1 MKLHYQEEDWNY
13 RIVIYPMMTFVVLFF
28 IWATFAEIDEVVK
41 GEGRVVPSGQTK
53 ILQHFE
59 GGIITDIHIS
69 EGVSVKKGDV
79 LYTLKNDYF
88 MADLKSQELE
98 MMALQARAMRLEA
111 LIDGKKL
118 VFAKEF
124 IQAIGGIVESERQ
137 TFEEENANHKRQLGI
152 AQDQLKQK
160 VLRLDELSMK
170 LQNLEIEM
178 QLANENMQIQDA
190 LLKKNVVSRKN
201 YLVELSKKQTL
212 VTEIQNVR
220 SLIPIVNEE
229 IKEAEKKVKSVNSEM
244 LSKNL
249 KQLSEV
255 KLNIRQ
261 IQEKYKASLDRE
273 LRKEIV
279 SPVNGVVNKLYFNT
293 VDGIIKP
300 GDNIAE
306 ITPVED
312 KLVIEAKIKTSDRAQ
327 IWSNQKVSIEITAYD
342 FSKYGL
348 LEGRVVSISPDST
361 EDKLGNRYYILKIK
375 ADTLGFDENSQILP
389 GMVAKINILTG
400 KKSVLRY
407 LIKPLKD
414 IAQNSFKEI

>member
-13 RIVIYPMMTFVVLFF
+13 KLVIYPMMAFVVIFF

-41 GEGRVVPSGQTK
+41 GEGRIVPSGQTK
-53 ILQHFE
+53 VLQHFE
-59 GGIITDIHIS
+59 GGIITDILVS
-69 EGVSVKKGDV
+69 EGKSVKKGDV

-98 MMALQARAMRLEA
+98 IMALQAKAMRLEA
-111 LIDGKKL
+111 LIDNKSL

-124 IQAIGGIVESERQ
+124 TQTISGILESERQ

-152 AQDQLKQK
+152 AKDQLKQK

-170 LQNLEIEM
+170 LQNLEMEM

-201 YLVELSKKQTL
+201 YLAELSKKQTL
-212 VTEIQNVR
+212 VTEMQNVR
-220 SLIPIVNEE
+220 SLIPIVKEE
-229 IKEAEKKVKSVNSEM
+229 ISESEKKVESVNSEM

-255 KLNIRQ
+255 KLSIRQ
-261 IQEKYKASLDRE
+261 IQEKYKASLDRD
-273 LRKEIV
+273 LRKDIV

-312 KLVIEAKIKTSDRAQ
+312 KLIIEARIKPSDRAQ
-327 IWSNQKVSIEITAYD
+327 VWSNQKVSIEITAYD

-361 EDKLGNRYYILKIK
+361 EDRQGNRYYALKVK
-375 ADTLGFDENSQILP
+375 ADTLGFDENSRILP
-389 GMVAKINILTG
+389 GMVANINILTG
-400 KKSVLRY
+400 KKTVLRY

>member
-1 MKLHYQEEDWNY
+1 MNLSYQEEAWNY
-13 RIVIYPMMTFVVLFF
+13 RLVIYPMILFVVIFF
-28 IWATFAEIDEVVK
+28 VWAAFAQIDEVVK

-53 ILQHFE
+53 VLQHFE
-59 GGIITDIHIS
+59 GGIITDIHVS
-69 EGVSVKKGDV
+69 EGDSVKKGDV
-79 LYTLKNDYF
+79 LYTLKNEYF

-98 MMALQARAMRLEA
+98 IMALQAKAMRLEA
-111 LIDGKKL
+111 LIENKNL
-118 VFAKEF
+118 VFGKEF
-124 IQAIGGIVESERQ
+124 MQSISGIVESERQ
-137 TFEEENANHKRQLGI
+137 IFEEENEHHKRQLGI

-160 VLRLDELSMK
+160 ALKLDELSVK
-170 LQNLEIEM
+170 LQNLEMEM

-190 LLKKNVVSRKN
+190 LLQKNVVSKKN
-201 YLVELSKKQTL
+201 YLVEMSKKQAL
-212 VTEIQNVR
+212 VTEVQNVR
-220 SLIPIVNEE
+220 SLIPIVKEE
-229 IKEAEKKVKSVNSEM
+229 IKESEKKVKSVNSEI

-255 KLNIRQ
+255 KLSIRQ
-261 IQEKYKASLDRE
+261 IQEKYKASLDRD
-273 LRKEIV
+273 LRKDII
-279 SPVNGVVNKLYFNT
+279 SPVNGVINKLYFNT
-293 VDGIIKP
+293 IDGIVKP

-312 KLVIEAKIKTSDRAQ
+312 KLIIEAKIKSSDRAQ

-342 FSKYGL
+342 SSKYGL

-361 EDKLGNRYYILKIK
+361 EDKLGNIHYILKIK

-389 GMVAKINILTG
+389 GMVARINILTG

-414 IAQNSFKEI
+414 ITQNSFKEV

>member
-13 RIVIYPMMTFVVLFF
+13 RLVIYPMMAFVVIFF
-28 IWATFAEIDEVVK
+28 VWAAFAEIDEVVK
-41 GEGRVVPSGQTK
+41 GEGRVIPSGQTK

-59 GGIITDIHIS
+59 GGIITDILIS
-69 EGVSVKKGDV
+69 EGDSVKKGDV

-98 MMALQARAMRLEA
+98 IMALQAKAMRLEA
-111 LIDGKKL
+111 LIESKNL

-124 IQAIGGIVESERQ
+124 TQNISGIIESERQ

-160 VLRLDELSMK
+160 VLRLDELTMK
-170 LQNLEIEM
+170 LQNLEMEM

-220 SLIPIVNEE
+220 SLIPIVKEE
-229 IKEAEKKVKSVNSEM
+229 IKESEKKVQSVNSEM

-255 KLNIRQ
+255 KLSIRQ
-261 IQEKYKASLDRE
+261 IQEKYKASLDRD
-273 LRKEIV
+273 LRKDIV

-312 KLVIEAKIKTSDRAQ
+312 KLVIEAKIKSSDRAQ
-327 IWSNQKVSIEITAYD
+327 IWNNQKVSIEITAYD

-361 EDKLGNRYYILKIK
+361 EDKLGNRYYVLRVK

-389 GMVAKINILTG
+389 GMVANINILTG

>member
-13 RIVIYPMMTFVVLFF
+13 RLIIYPMMAFVVIFF
-28 IWATFAEIDEVVK
+28 VWAAFAEIDEVVK
-41 GEGRVVPSGQTK
+41 GEGRVIPSGQTK

-59 GGIITDIHIS
+59 GGIITDILIS
-69 EGVSVKKGDV
+69 EGDSVKKGDV

-98 MMALQARAMRLEA
+98 IMALQAKAMRLEA
-111 LIDGKKL
+111 LIESKNL

-124 IQAIGGIVESERQ
+124 TQNISGIIESERQ

-160 VLRLDELSMK
+160 VLRLDELTMK
-170 LQNLEIEM
+170 LQNLEMEM

-220 SLIPIVNEE
+220 SLIPIVKEE
-229 IKEAEKKVKSVNSEM
+229 IKESEKKVQSVNSEM

-255 KLNIRQ
+255 KLSIRQ
-261 IQEKYKASLDRE
+261 IQEKYKASLDRD
-273 LRKEIV
+273 LRKDIV

-312 KLVIEAKIKTSDRAQ
+312 KLVIEAKIKSSDRAQ
-327 IWSNQKVSIEITAYD
+327 IWNNQKVSIEITAYD

-361 EDKLGNRYYILKIK
+361 EDKLGNRYYVLRVK

-389 GMVAKINILTG
+389 GMVANINILTG

>member
-13 RIVIYPMMTFVVLFF
+13 RLVIYPMMTFVVLFF

-59 GGIITDIHIS
+59 GGIITDILIS
-69 EGVSVKKGDV
+69 EGESVKKGDV

-98 MMALQARAMRLEA
+98 IMALQARAMRLEA
-111 LIDGKKL
+111 LIESKNL
-118 VFAKEF
+118 LFAKEF

-170 LQNLEIEM
+170 SENLEIEM

-220 SLIPIVNEE
+220 SLIPIVKEE

-273 LRKEIV
+273 LRKDIV

-361 EDKLGNRYYILKIK
+361 EDKLGNRYYILKVK

>member
-1 MKLHYQEEDWNY
+1 MKLHYQEENWNY
-13 RIVIYPMMTFVVLFF
+13 RLVIYPMMAFVVIFF
-28 IWATFAEIDEVVK
+28 VWAAFAEIDEVVK
-41 GEGRVVPSGQTK
+41 GEGRVIPSGQTK

-59 GGIITDIHIS
+59 GGIITDILIS
-69 EGVSVKKGDV
+69 EGDSVKKGDV

-98 MMALQARAMRLEA
+98 IMALQAKAMRLEA
-111 LIDGKKL
+111 LIDSKNL

-124 IQAIGGIVESERQ
+124 IQNISGIVESERQ

-160 VLRLDELSMK
+160 VLRLDELNMK
-170 LQNLEIEM
+170 LQNLEMEM

-220 SLIPIVNEE
+220 SLIPIVKEE
-229 IKEAEKKVKSVNSEM
+229 IKESQKKVQSVNSEM

-255 KLNIRQ
+255 KLSIRQ
-261 IQEKYKASLDRE
+261 IQEKYKASLDRD
-273 LRKEIV
+273 LRKDIV

-293 VDGIIKP
+293 VEGIIKP

-312 KLVIEAKIKTSDRAQ
+312 KLVIEAKIKSSDRAQ
-327 IWSNQKVSIEITAYD
+327 IWNNQKVSIEITAYD

-361 EDKLGNRYYILKIK
+361 EDKLGNRYYMLRVK
-375 ADTLGFDENSQILP
+375 ADTLGFDEDSQILP
-389 GMVAKINILTG
+389 GMVANINIITG
-400 KKSVLRY
+400 KKSILRY

>member
-13 RIVIYPMMTFVVLFF
+13 QLVIYPMMTFVVLFF

>member
-1 MKLHYQEEDWNY
+1 MKLHYQEENWNY
-13 RIVIYPMMTFVVLFF
+13 RLVIYPMMAFVVIFF
-28 IWATFAEIDEVVK
+28 VWAAFAEIDEVVK
-41 GEGRVVPSGQTK
+41 GEGRVIPSGQTK

-59 GGIITDIHIS
+59 GGIITDILIS
-69 EGVSVKKGDV
+69 EGDSVKKGDV

-98 MMALQARAMRLEA
+98 IMALQAKAMRLEA
-111 LIDGKKL
+111 LIDSKNL

-124 IQAIGGIVESERQ
+124 IQNISGIVESERQ

-160 VLRLDELSMK
+160 VLRLDELNMK
-170 LQNLEIEM
+170 LQNLEMEM

-220 SLIPIVNEE
+220 SLIPIVKEE
-229 IKEAEKKVKSVNSEM
+229 IKESQKKVQSVNSEM

-255 KLNIRQ
+255 KLSIRQ
-261 IQEKYKASLDRE
+261 IQEKYKASLDRD
-273 LRKEIV
+273 LRKDIV

-293 VDGIIKP
+293 VEGIIKP

-312 KLVIEAKIKTSDRAQ
+312 KLVIEAKIKSSDRAQ
-327 IWSNQKVSIEITAYD
+327 IWNNQKVSIEITAYD

-361 EDKLGNRYYILKIK
+361 EDKLGNRYYMLRVK
-375 ADTLGFDENSQILP
+375 ADTLGFDEDSQILP
-389 GMVAKINILTG
+389 GMVANINIITG

>member
-1 MKLHYQEEDWNY
+1 MKLHYQEEPWNY
-13 RIVIYPMMTFVVLFF
+13 RLVIYPMMAFVVIFF
-28 IWATFAEIDEVVK
+28 VWAAFAEIDEVVK
-41 GEGRVVPSGQTK
+41 GEGRVIPSGQTK

-59 GGIITDIHIS
+59 GGIITNILIN
-69 EGVSVKKGDV
+69 EGDGVKKGDI

-98 MMALQARAMRLEA
+98 IMALQAKEMRLEA
-111 LIDGKKL
+111 LIESKSL
-118 VFAKEF
+118 IFTKEF
-124 IQAIGGIVESERQ
+124 IQNINAIVKSEQQ

-152 AQDQLKQK
+152 AQDQLRQK
-160 VLRLDELSMK
+160 ALKIDELKTK
-170 LQNLEIEM
+170 LKNLEIEM

-190 LLKKNVVSRKN
+190 MLKKNVVSRKN

-220 SLIPIVNEE
+220 SLIPIAEEE
-229 IKEAEKKVKSVNSEM
+229 IKESEKKLKSVNSEM

-255 KLNIRQ
+255 RLNIRQ
-261 IQEKYKASLDRE
+261 IQEKHKASLDRD
-273 LRKEIV
+273 LRKDII

-293 VDGIIKP
+293 IDGIIKP

-306 ITPVED
+306 ITPIED

-348 LEGRVVSISPDST
+348 LEGRIVSISPDST

-375 ADTLGFDENSQILP
+375 ADKLGFDENSQILP
-389 GMVAKINILTG
+389 GMVANINILTG

-414 IAQNSFKEI
+414 ITQNSFKEI

>member
-1 MKLHYQEEDWNY
+1 MKLHYQEENWNY
-13 RIVIYPMMTFVVLFF
+13 RLVIYPMMAFVVIFF
-28 IWATFAEIDEVVK
+28 VWAAFAEIDEVVK
-41 GEGRVVPSGQTK
+41 GEGRVIPSGQTK

-59 GGIITDIHIS
+59 GGIITDILIS
-69 EGVSVKKGDV
+69 EGDSVKKGDV

-98 MMALQARAMRLEA
+98 IMALQAKAMRLEA
-111 LIDGKKL
+111 LIDSKNL

-124 IQAIGGIVESERQ
+124 TQNISGIVESERQ

-160 VLRLDELSMK
+160 VLRLDELTMK
-170 LQNLEIEM
+170 LQNLEMEM

-220 SLIPIVNEE
+220 SLIPIVKEE
-229 IKEAEKKVKSVNSEM
+229 IKESQKKVQSVNSEM

-255 KLNIRQ
+255 KLSIRQ
-261 IQEKYKASLDRE
+261 IQEKYKASLDRD
-273 LRKEIV
+273 LRKDIV
-279 SPVNGVVNKLYFNT
+279 SPVNGVINKLYFNT
-293 VDGIIKP
+293 VEGIIKP

-312 KLVIEAKIKTSDRAQ
+312 KLVIEAKIKSSDRAQ
-327 IWSNQKVSIEITAYD
+327 IWNNQKVSIEITAYD

-348 LEGRVVSISPDST
+348 LEGRVV
-361 EDKLGNRYYILKIK
+361 
-375 ADTLGFDENSQILP
+375 
-389 GMVAKINILTG
+389 
-400 KKSVLRY
+400 
-407 LIKPLKD
+407 
-414 IAQNSFKEI
+414 

>member
-1 MKLHYQEEDWNY
+1 MKLHYQEEPWNY
-13 RIVIYPMMTFVVLFF
+13 RLVIYPMMAFVVIFF
-28 IWATFAEIDEVVK
+28 VWAAFAEIDEVVK
-41 GEGRVVPSGQTK
+41 GEGRVIPSGQTK

-59 GGIITDIHIS
+59 GGIITNILIN
-69 EGVSVKKGDV
+69 EGDGVKKGDV

-98 MMALQARAMRLEA
+98 IMALQAREMRLEA
-111 LIDGKKL
+111 LIENKSL
-118 VFAKEF
+118 IFTKEF
-124 IQAIGGIVESERQ
+124 IQNINAIVKSEQQ

-152 AQDQLKQK
+152 AQDQLRQK
-160 VLRLDELSMK
+160 ALKLDELKTK
-170 LQNLEIEM
+170 LKNLEIEM
-178 QLANENMQIQDA
+178 QLVNENMQIQDA
-190 LLKKNVVSRKN
+190 MLKKNVVSRKN

-220 SLIPIVNEE
+220 SLIPIAEEE
-229 IKEAEKKVKSVNSEM
+229 IKESEKKLKSVNSEM

-255 KLNIRQ
+255 RLNIRQ
-261 IQEKYKASLDRE
+261 IQEKHKASLDRD
-273 LRKEIV
+273 LRKDII

-293 VDGIIKP
+293 IDGIIKP

-306 ITPVED
+306 ITPIED

-348 LEGRVVSISPDST
+348 LEGRIVSISPDST

-375 ADTLGFDENSQILP
+375 ADKLGFDENSQILP
-389 GMVAKINILTG
+389 GMVANINILTG

>member
-13 RIVIYPMMTFVVLFF
+13 RLVIYPMMTFVVLFF

-69 EGVSVKKGDV
+69 EGDSVKKGDV

-98 MMALQARAMRLEA
+98 IMALQARAMRLEA
-111 LIDGKKL
+111 LIESKNL

-170 LQNLEIEM
+170 SENLEIEM

-220 SLIPIVNEE
+220 SLIPIVKEE

-261 IQEKYKASLDRE
+261 IQEKHKASLDRE
-273 LRKEIV
+273 LRKDIV
-279 SPVNGVVNKLYFNT
+279 SPVKGIVNKLYFNT

-361 EDKLGNRYYILKIK
+361 EDKLGNRYYILKVK

-389 GMVAKINILTG
+389 GMVAKINIITG
-400 KKSVLRY
+400 KKTVLRY

>member
-13 RIVIYPMMTFVVLFF
+13 RVVIYPMMTFVVLFF

-41 GEGRVVPSGQTK
+41 GEGRVIPSGQTK

-69 EGVSVKKGDV
+69 EGESVKKGDV

-98 MMALQARAMRLEA
+98 IMALQARAMRLEA
-111 LIDGKKL
+111 LIESKNL
-118 VFAKEF
+118 LFAKEF

-160 VLRLDELSMK
+160 VLRLDELGMK

-220 SLIPIVNEE
+220 SLIPIVKEE

-273 LRKEIV
+273 LRKDIV
-279 SPVNGVVNKLYFNT
+279 SPVNGIVNKLYFNT

>member
-13 RIVIYPMMTFVVLFF
+13 RLIIYPMMSFVIIFF
-28 IWATFAEIDEVVK
+28 IWASLTEIDEVVK
-41 GEGRVVPSGQTK
+41 GEGRVIPSGQTK

-59 GGIITDIHIS
+59 GGIITDILIS
-69 EGVSVKKGDV
+69 EGDSVKKGDV

-98 MMALQARAMRLEA
+98 IMALQAKAMRLEA
-111 LIDGKKL
+111 LIESKSL
-118 VFAKEF
+118 VYAKEF
-124 IQAIGGIVESERQ
+124 MHSIGGIIESERQ

-152 AQDQLKQK
+152 AQDQLRQK
-160 VLRLDELSMK
+160 VLRLDELTAK

-220 SLIPIVNEE
+220 SLIPIVKEE
-229 IKEAEKKVKSVNSEM
+229 IKESEKKVKSVNSEM

-273 LRKEIV
+273 LRKDII

-293 VDGIIKP
+293 LEGIIKP

-361 EDKLGNRYYILKIK
+361 EDKLGNRYYVLKIK
-375 ADTLGFDENSQILP
+375 ADKLGFDENSQILP

-414 IAQNSFKEI
+414 IAQNSFREI

>member
-13 RIVIYPMMTFVVLFF
+13 RLVIYPMMSFVVIFF
-28 IWATFAEIDEVVK
+28 IWAAFTEIDEVVK

-59 GGIITDIHIS
+59 GGIITNIHIS
-69 EGVSVKKGDV
+69 EGESVKKGDV
-79 LYTLKNDYF
+79 LYSLKNEYF

-98 MMALQARAMRLEA
+98 IMALQAKEMRLEA
-111 LIDGKKL
+111 LIESKDL
-118 VFAKEF
+118 VYTKEF
-124 IQAIGGIVESERQ
+124 IQTIGGIVESERQ

-160 VLRLDELSMK
+160 ILRLDELTAK

-220 SLIPIVNEE
+220 SLIPIVKEE
-229 IKEAEKKVKSVNSEM
+229 IKESEKKVKSVNSEM

-273 LRKEIV
+273 LRKDII

-293 VDGIIKP
+293 IDGIIKP

-414 IAQNSFKEI
+414 IAQNSFREI

>member
-13 RIVIYPMMTFVVLFF
+13 RLVIYPMMAFVVIFF
-28 IWATFAEIDEVVK
+28 IWAAFAEIDEVVK
-41 GEGRVVPSGQTK
+41 GDGRVVPSGQTK

-59 GGIITDIHIS
+59 GGIITDILIS
-69 EGVSVKKGDV
+69 EGDSVKKGDV

-98 MMALQARAMRLEA
+98 IMALQAKAMRLES
-111 LIDGKKL
+111 LIESKSL
-118 VFAKEF
+118 VYAKEF
-124 IQAIGGIVESERQ
+124 MQAIGGIIESERQ

-152 AQDQLKQK
+152 AQDQLRQK
-160 VLRLDELSMK
+160 VLRLDELTMK

-220 SLIPIVNEE
+220 SLIPIVKEE
-229 IKEAEKKVKSVNSEM
+229 IKESEKKVKSVNSEM

-261 IQEKYKASLDRE
+261 IQEKYKASLDRD
-273 LRKEIV
+273 LRKDIV

-312 KLVIEAKIKTSDRAQ
+312 KLVIEAKIKSSDRAQ

-361 EDKLGNRYYILKIK
+361 EDKLGNRYYVLKIK
-375 ADTLGFDENSQILP
+375 ADKLGFDENSQILP

>member
-13 RIVIYPMMTFVVLFF
+13 RLVIYPMMSFVVIFF
-28 IWATFAEIDEVVK
+28 IWAAFTEIDEVVK

-59 GGIITDIHIS
+59 GGIITNIHIS
-69 EGVSVKKGDV
+69 EGESVKKGDV
-79 LYTLKNDYF
+79 LYSLKNEYF

-98 MMALQARAMRLEA
+98 IMALQAKAMRLEA
-111 LIDGKKL
+111 LIESKDL
-118 VFAKEF
+118 VYTKEF
-124 IQAIGGIVESERQ
+124 TQAIGGIVESERQ

-152 AQDQLKQK
+152 AQDQLRQK
-160 VLRLDELSMK
+160 ALRLDELTAK

-220 SLIPIVNEE
+220 SLIPIVKEE
-229 IKEAEKKVKSVNSEM
+229 IKESEKKVKSVNSEM

-273 LRKEIV
+273 LRKDII

-293 VDGIIKP
+293 IDGIIKP

-414 IAQNSFKEI
+414 IAQNSFREI

>member
-13 RIVIYPMMTFVVLFF
+13 KLVIYPMMTFVVLFF

-98 MMALQARAMRLEA
+98 IMALQARAMRLEA
-111 LIDGKKL
+111 LIEGKNL

-124 IQAIGGIVESERQ
+124 MQAIGGIVESERQ

-160 VLRLDELSMK
+160 ALRLDELGMK

-361 EDKLGNRYYILKIK
+361 EDKLGNRYYVLKIK

-414 IAQNSFKEI
+414 IAQNSLREI

>member
-13 RIVIYPMMTFVVLFF
+13 RLVIYPMMAFVVIFF
-28 IWATFAEIDEVVK
+28 VWAAFAEIDEVVK
-41 GEGRVVPSGQTK
+41 GEGRVIPSGQTK

-59 GGIITDIHIS
+59 GGIITDILIS
-69 EGVSVKKGDV
+69 EGDSVKKGDV

-98 MMALQARAMRLEA
+98 IMALQAKAMRLEA
-111 LIDGKKL
+111 LIESKNL
-118 VFAKEF
+118 VVAKEF
-124 IQAIGGIVESERQ
+124 TQNISGIIESERQ

-160 VLRLDELSMK
+160 VLRLDELTMK
-170 LQNLEIEM
+170 LQNLEMEM

-220 SLIPIVNEE
+220 SLIPIVKEE
-229 IKEAEKKVKSVNSEM
+229 IKESEKKVQSVNSEM

-255 KLNIRQ
+255 KLSIRQ
-261 IQEKYKASLDRE
+261 IQEKYKASLDRD
-273 LRKEIV
+273 LRKDIV

-312 KLVIEAKIKTSDRAQ
+312 KLVIEAKIKSSDRAQ
-327 IWSNQKVSIEITAYD
+327 IWNNQKVSIEITAYD

-361 EDKLGNRYYILKIK
+361 EDKLGNRYYVLRVK

-389 GMVAKINILTG
+389 GMVANINILTG

>member
-13 RIVIYPMMTFVVLFF
+13 RLVIYPMMAFVVIFF
-28 IWATFAEIDEVVK
+28 IWAAFAEIDEVVK
-41 GEGRVVPSGQTK
+41 GDGRVVPSGQTK

-59 GGIITDIHIS
+59 GGIITDILIS
-69 EGVSVKKGDV
+69 EGDSVKKGDV

-98 MMALQARAMRLEA
+98 IMALQAKAMRLEA
-111 LIDGKKL
+111 LIESKIL
-118 VFAKEF
+118 VYAKEF
-124 IQAIGGIVESERQ
+124 MQAIGGIIESERQ

-152 AQDQLKQK
+152 AQDQLRQK
-160 VLRLDELSMK
+160 VLRLDELTMK

-201 YLVELSKKQTL
+201 YLAELSKKQTL

-220 SLIPIVNEE
+220 SLIPIVKEE
-229 IKEAEKKVKSVNSEM
+229 IKESEKKVKSVNSEM

-261 IQEKYKASLDRE
+261 IQEKYKASLDRD
-273 LRKEIV
+273 LRKDIV

-312 KLVIEAKIKTSDRAQ
+312 KLVIEAKIKSSDRAQ

-361 EDKLGNRYYILKIK
+361 EDKLGNRYYVLKIK
-375 ADTLGFDENSQILP
+375 ADKLGFDENSQILP

>member
-1 MKLHYQEEDWNY
+1 MNLSYQEEAWNY
-13 RIVIYPMMTFVVLFF
+13 RLVIYPMILFVVLFF
-28 IWATFAEIDEVVK
+28 VWAAFAEIDEVVK

-53 ILQHFE
+53 VLQHFE
-59 GGIITDIHIS
+59 GGIITDIHVS
-69 EGVSVKKGDV
+69 EGDSVKKGDV
-79 LYTLKNDYF
+79 LYTLKNEYF

-98 MMALQARAMRLEA
+98 IMALQAKAMRLEA
-111 LIDGKKL
+111 LIENKSL

-124 IQAIGGIVESERQ
+124 TQTINGIVESERQ
-137 TFEEENANHKRQLGI
+137 IFEEENEHYKRQLGI

-160 VLRLDELSMK
+160 VLKLDELNVK
-170 LQNLEIEM
+170 LQNLEMEM

-190 LLKKNVVSRKN
+190 LLQKNVVSKKN
-201 YLVELSKKQTL
+201 YLVELSKKQAL
-212 VTEIQNVR
+212 VTEVQNVR
-220 SLIPIVNEE
+220 SLIPIVKEE
-229 IKEAEKKVKSVNSEM
+229 IKESEKKVKSVNSEI

-255 KLNIRQ
+255 KLSIRQ
-261 IQEKYKASLDRE
+261 IQEKYKASLDRD
-273 LRKEIV
+273 LRKAII
-279 SPVNGVVNKLYFNT
+279 SPVNGVINKLYFNT
-293 VDGIIKP
+293 VEGIVKP

-312 KLVIEAKIKTSDRAQ
+312 KLIIEAKIKSSDRAQ

-342 FSKYGL
+342 SSKYGL

-361 EDKLGNRYYILKIK
+361 EDKLGNIHYILKIK

-414 IAQNSFKEI
+414 ITQNSFKEI

>member
-13 RIVIYPMMTFVVLFF
+13 RLVIYPMMAFVVIFF
-28 IWATFAEIDEVVK
+28 VWAAFAEIDEVVK
-41 GEGRVVPSGQTK
+41 GEGRVIPSGQTK

-59 GGIITDIHIS
+59 GGIITDILIS
-69 EGVSVKKGDV
+69 EGDSVKKGDV

-98 MMALQARAMRLEA
+98 IMALQAKAMRLEA
-111 LIDGKKL
+111 LIDSKNL

-124 IQAIGGIVESERQ
+124 TQNISGIVESERQ

-160 VLRLDELSMK
+160 VLRLDELTMK
-170 LQNLEIEM
+170 LQNLEMEM

-220 SLIPIVNEE
+220 SLIPIVKEE
-229 IKEAEKKVKSVNSEM
+229 IKESQKKVQSVNSEM

-255 KLNIRQ
+255 KLSIRQ
-261 IQEKYKASLDRE
+261 IQEKYKASLDRD
-273 LRKEIV
+273 LRKDIV

-293 VDGIIKP
+293 VEGIIKP

-312 KLVIEAKIKTSDRAQ
+312 KLVIEAKIKSSDRAQ
-327 IWSNQKVSIEITAYD
+327 IWNNQKVSIEITAYD

-361 EDKLGNRYYILKIK
+361 EDKLGNRYYMLRVK
-375 ADTLGFDENSQILP
+375 ADTLGFDEDSQILP
-389 GMVAKINILTG
+389 GMVANINIITG

>member
-41 GEGRVVPSGQTK
+41 GEGRVIPSGQTK

-69 EGVSVKKGDV
+69 EGESVKKGDV

-111 LIDGKKL
+111 LIEGKNL

-160 VLRLDELSMK
+160 VLRLDELGMK

-279 SPVNGVVNKLYFNT
+279 SPVNGIVNKLYFNT

-414 IAQNSFKEI
+414 IAQNSFREI